1 MYIDITSFIIGA
13 IVWEFAS
20 YYLIRS
26 IRQFV
31 RGIKRGIAD
40 VKNKKMEPIG
50 EYSNTD
56 IGFTAKL
63 KEEGTR

>member
-13 IVWEFAS
+13 VVWEFAS
-20 YYLIRS
+20 YYLIRLLH
-26 IRQFV
+26 RAT
-31 RGIKRGIAD
+31 RGIEQKRIEA
-40 VKNKKMEPIG
+40 KIKKMESIG
-50 EYSNTD
+50 EYSETS

>member
-20 YYLIRS
+20 CYLIRS
-26 IRQFV
+26 IRQFI
-31 RGIKRGIAD
+31 RGIKRGIID
-40 VKNKKMEPIG
+40 VKTKKMDPIG
-50 EYSNTD
+50 EYSKTD

>member
-1 MYIDITSFIIGA
+1 MYIDVTSFIIGA

-20 YYLIRS
+20 CYLIRL
-26 IRQFV
+26 IRPFV

-40 VKNKKMEPIG
+40 AKNKKVEPIG
-50 EYSNTD
+50 EYSKTD
-56 IGFTAKL
+56 MGFTAKL

>member
-20 YYLIRS
+20 YYLVRS
-26 IRQFV
+26 IRQFM
-31 RGIKRGIAD
+31 RGVKRGIAD
-40 VKNKKMEPIG
+40 AKNKKMEPIG
-50 EYSNTD
+50 DYSETS